1 VYWEAWTDLDGNH
14 RFDGDLDDPDGGEP
28 WVDANGNGRFDTL
41 WLAGSYDGR
50 AISAVHDD
58 LMVTVT
64 VFGDNEETVALAG
77 VDVLTS
83 RPDLTDRVRSEL
95 DARGVDIDSFNWM
108 SSHTHESFAPL
119 PSVYGDE
126 IFVAEN
132 YWDYV
137 VSQVVEATEEAYLA
151 MEPASLVLADGRTPL
166 QPGNSLQAD
175 LRDPSIIDN
184 TVTMMRF
191 DRVDDSGVIATIV
204 HWGNHPEMTMWD
216 TQASADF
223 PGVLRSRLEA
233 AYPGSV
239 GVFLQGSVGDQ
250 ITGEDATFHYDGVL
264 YADEE
269 GPWTNGSFEKAAAMG
284 NYLADIVLDTLETS
298 GIRQENC
305 GITSAVHLE
314 IYAAIDN
321 PEVLSAAGLIGAV
334 LVDADGKP
342 LTEGEPAH
350 VRDEVAHIAVC
361 DLEILTNPSE
371 VGPELVIGC
380 YDGGCANPDASLL
393 SADNPTS
400 HLTVF
405 PDGPFWKDYMT
416 ARFRMVTSLTNGLTG
431 YLVDPATW
439 MLDPVDPWGFWTV
452 HHYDETASFS
462 VKNAA
467 IIDRAYRELL
477 GIEPV
482 PSPSG
487 IDVPKAVLDRYVGNY
502 ADRMQ
507 VSRDDAQLVAS
518 LPRFGT
524 SVELLAVSETEFVD
538 RNLGLEIE
546 FTLDEAGQA
555 TGAKVAMPG
564 EGLVAMEI
572 RNSG

>member
-1 VYWEAWTDLDGNH
+1 MYWEMWTDLDGNH
-14 RFDGDLDDPDGGEP
+14 RFDGDLDDPDGAEP

-41 WLAGSYDGR
+41 WLAGSHDSR

-58 LMVTVT
+58 LLVTVA
-64 VFGDNEETVALAG
+64 VFGDGENTVALAG

-83 RPDLTDRVRSEL
+83 RLDLTNRVRSEL
-95 DARGVDIDSFNWM
+95 DARGVDIDSFNWL

-119 PSVYGDE
+119 PSAYGDE
-126 IFVAEN
+126 IFLAED

-137 VSQVVEATEEAYLA
+137 VAQIADATEEAYLA

-175 LRDPSIIDN
+175 VRDPNIIDN
-184 TVTMMRF
+184 TVTAMRF
-191 DRVDDSGVIATIV
+191 DGIDGSGVIATIV

-216 TQASADF
+216 TQISADF
-223 PGVLRSRLEA
+223 PGVLRGRLEG

-239 GVFLQGSVGDQ
+239 AVFLQGSVGGQ
-250 ITGEDATFHYDGVL
+250 IIGEDATFTYDGIL

-269 GPWTNGSFEKAAAMG
+269 GPWTNGSFEKAEAMG

-298 GIRQENC
+298 AVRQQDC
-305 GITSAVHLE
+305 GVTAADHLP
-314 IYAAIDN
+314 IYAAVDN
-321 PEVLSAAGLIGAV
+321 PEVLSAAELLGAV
-334 LVDADGKP
+334 HVDADGSP
-342 LTEGEPAH
+342 HTEGQPAY
-350 VRDEVAHIAVC
+350 VREEVAYIAVC
-361 DLEILTNPSE
+361 DLEMLTNPSE

-380 YDGGCANPDASLL
+380 YDGACANPDGGFL
-393 SADNPTS
+393 SADNPTG

-405 PDGPFWKDYMT
+405 PDGPFWRDYMT
-416 ARFRMVTSLTNGLTG
+416 ARYRLVASLTNGLTG
-431 YLVDPATW
+431 YLVDPTTW
-439 MLDPVDPWGFWTV
+439 VLDPTNPWGIWTV

-462 VKNAA
+462 VKNTA

-477 GIEPV
+477 DIEQE
-482 PSPSG
+482 PSPG
-487 IDVPKAVLDRYVGNY
+487 EVEVAEAILDRYVGNY

-564 EGLVAMEI
+564 EGLVAMEV

>member
-1 VYWEAWTDLDGNH
+1 MG
-14 RFDGDLDDPDGGEP
+14 FCSGG
-28 WVDANGNGRFDTL
+28 VRYVSG
-41 WLAGSYDGR
+41 
-50 AISAVHDD
+50 
-58 LMVTVT
+58 
-64 VFGDNEETVALAG
+64 
-77 VDVLTS
+77 TS
-83 RPDLTDRVRSEL
+83 DMSPERSVRHLS
-95 DARGVDIDSFNWM
+95 GQN
-108 SSHTHESFAPL
+108 
-119 PSVYGDE
+119 
-126 IFVAEN
+126 N
-132 YWDYV
+132 
-137 VSQVVEATEEAYLA
+137 
-151 MEPASLVLADGRTPL
+151 
-166 QPGNSLQAD
+166 

-191 DRVDDSGVIATIV
+191 DRVDGSGVIATIV

-305 GITSAVHLE
+305 GITSADHLE

-482 PSPSG
+482 PSPGG
-487 IDVPKAVLDRYVGNY
+487 IDVPKAVLNRYVGNY

-524 SVELLAVSETEFVD
+524 SVELLAVSENRIRRPQPWPGNRIHARRGRPSDRGQGSYARRRPRRDGGTELRLSQPSKGVRPQPAD
-538 RNLGLEIE
+538 QPGVTSTNRCDGVE
-546 FTLDEAGQA
+546 
-555 TGAKVAMPG
+555 TGWIRVPAETQGSHQSPRTQSRCGDSGDPPSRDPLIDNGFLSRFKRRTWVIGHRRALPHIPLHISRPRRSLRPSRSG
-564 EGLVAMEI
+564 WEG
-572 RNSG
+572 